1 MGDKMKFGQHKAF
14 TLIELIFV
22 IIIIGILAV
31 VAIPKFSASKD
42 DANAVVCTHEVQ
54 QLINEIAQQYGVK
67 EYNNF
72 STMPVEEITNLGVGT
87 TVGNGISDPLGSLV
101 SDGITYQCDGEPIM
115 TLSGAVSVTGSYELT
130 VRDLNPVNTP
140 SAIKASEL
148 IRKLNAIS
156 TPGGSKIF
164 RL

>member
-1 MGDKMKFGQHKAF
+1 MGDNMKYSQHKAF

-42 DANAVVCTHEVQ
+42 NANAVVCTHEVQ
-54 QLINEIAQQYGVK
+54 QLINEIAQKYSAQ
-67 EYNNF
+67 EYSHF
-72 STMPVEEITNLGVGT
+72 STIPIEEITNLSVDT
-87 TVGNGISDPLGSLV
+87 TLGNGISDPLGSLV
-101 SDGITYQCDGEPIM
+101 ADGITYQCDGEPIV
-115 TLSGAVSVTGSYELT
+115 TLSGAVSAAGNYNLT
-130 VRDLNPVNTP
+130 VRDLNPISAP

-156 TPGGSKIF
+156 APGGSKIF

>member
-1 MGDKMKFGQHKAF
+1 MNYSQHKAF

-31 VAIPKFSASKD
+31 VAIPKLSASKD

-54 QLINEIAQQYGVK
+54 QLISEIAQVYAAE
-67 EYNNF
+67 EYRNF
-72 STMPVEEITNLGVGT
+72 STMPIEEMTNLRVDI
-87 TVGNGISDPLGSLV
+87 TVGNGISDPVGTLV
-101 SDGITYQCDGEPIM
+101 ADGITYQCDGESIL
-115 TLSGAVSVTGSYELT
+115 TLSGAVSTIGNYNLT
-130 VRDLNPVNTP
+130 VTDLDPTTTP

-156 TPGGSKIF
+156 TPGGSKSY

>member
-1 MGDKMKFGQHKAF
+1 MNDSQHQAF

-54 QLINEIAQQYGVK
+54 QLVNEIAQVYAAE
-67 EYNNF
+67 EYSNF
-72 STMPVEEITNLGVGT
+72 STMPIEEITNLRVDT
-87 TVGNGISDPLGSLV
+87 TVGNGISDPVGSLV
-101 SDGITYQCDGEPIM
+101 ADGITYQCDGEPIL
-115 TLSGAVSVTGSYELT
+115 TLSGAVSAIGNYNLT
-130 VRDLNPVNTP
+130 VTDLDPTSMP

-156 TPGGSKIF
+156 TPGGSKIYK
-164 RL
+164 L